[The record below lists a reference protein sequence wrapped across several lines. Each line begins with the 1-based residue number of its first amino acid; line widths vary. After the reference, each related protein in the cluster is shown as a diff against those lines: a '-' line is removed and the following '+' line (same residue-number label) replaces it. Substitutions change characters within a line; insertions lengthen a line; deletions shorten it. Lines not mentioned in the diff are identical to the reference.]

1 MKEDKRL
8 YPRFA
13 YSCPAQCAFLDSFPE
28 TFPVTVTDLS
38 PEGVGFISEK
48 QLDVGVSIYFLMDLD
63 NGESV
68 NFIAKVRWSKN
79 IPNSNQFKVGV
90 KIFDSSRKD
99 LQNFIRFYCRSLIP
113 GDERRKKILIIESDK
128 SIAKLLYE
136 EITQNGY
143 LAVCAY
149 DGEIGF
155 SKYMDERPDLV
166 ILNYALPK
174 LNGYEVCRKI
184 RKLQNDR
191 DTSIFMLIA
200 KKKDISKIVGDDVG
214 IQKYFMKP
222 LKVERVLEEVNHIL
236 AKPKN

>member
-1 MKEDKRL
+1 
-8 YPRFA
+8 
-13 YSCPAQCAFLDSFPE
+13 
-28 TFPVTVTDLS
+28 VTVVDLS

-48 QLDVGVSIYFLMDLD
+48 QLAIGMSVYFLMDLD

-68 NFIAKVRWSKN
+68 KFIAKVRWSKG
-79 IPNSNQFKVGV
+79 IPNSSLFKIGV
-90 KIFDSSRKD
+90 KILDSSRKD
-99 LQNFIRFYCRSLIP
+99 LQSFIRFYCRSLIP
-113 GDERRKKILIIESDK
+113 GDERRKKILVIESDK
-128 SIAKLLYE
+128 STAKLLYE

-143 LAVCAY
+143 VAVCAY

-200 KKKDISKIVGDDVG
+200 KKKDVSKIVEDGIG

-222 LKVERVLEEVNHIL
+222 LKIERVLEEINRIM
-236 AKPKN
+236 AKPKD